1 MASRDTQAALVGQR
15 EHSRLS
21 SSLTEGMDELK
32 DCQLSVWGDSIGI
45 DLDGLVELGAE
56 VAQELFLLWHVVHHD
71 RQLQQ
76 PRSPC
81 CACIKAPSPHC
92 VSGPAAAA
100 AATHAHARAR
110 TAIRAQAS
118 SHVTVLEFQSAART
132 RTCSR
137 PGDRRGDPQARTCER
152 LVIACAPGHFVGA
165 HLVLRV
171 DHGHKFLLPDSRYL
185 RVGHP

>member
-1 MASRDTQAALVGQR
+1 MYLHLHPYLYIYIPISTTTSTSTLYIYRVASRDTQAALVGQR
-15 EHSRLS
+15 GHLRLS

-45 DLDGLVELGAE
+45 DLDGLVELGAA

-100 AATHAHARAR
+100 AATRAHARAR
-110 TAIRAQAS
+110 TAIHAQAS
-118 SHVTVLEFQSAART
+118 SHVTVLANSMCPHA
-132 RTCSR
+132 
-137 PGDRRGDPQARTCER
+137 ER
-152 LVIACAPGHFVGA
+152 GA
-165 HLVLRV
+165 HT
-171 DHGHKFLLPDSRYL
+171 DMFTPG
-185 RVGHP
+185 